1 MNIDNIANVL
11 DIISGSKNCLAFT
24 EMKNHK
30 KISMCLEDQ
39 DRVEDVQEVL
49 QKIMRCKMGNNLK
62 ELPINTIKKNFQ
74 ASCLGMDVELK
85 I

>member
-1 MNIDNIANVL
+1 MFNGKDNTKLIDRMNIDNIANVL

-39 DRVEDVQEVL
+39 DRVEDV
-49 QKIMRCKMGNNLK
+49 
-62 ELPINTIKKNFQ
+62 
-74 ASCLGMDVELK
+74 
-85 I
+85 